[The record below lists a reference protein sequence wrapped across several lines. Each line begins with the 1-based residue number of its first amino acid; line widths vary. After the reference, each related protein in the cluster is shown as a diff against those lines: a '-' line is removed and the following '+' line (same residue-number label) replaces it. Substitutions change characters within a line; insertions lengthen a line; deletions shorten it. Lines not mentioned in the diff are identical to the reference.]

1 MPMIRSLLGA
11 WALIASTMAIA
22 APYRGPIIDAHAH
35 IRTGENDATAADHPQ
50 GTARIRAL
58 DAKAGIGRSALI
70 VIAGGGPDAV
80 RKKND
85 ALLAAV
91 AADPTH
97 FYPVASV
104 HPADGDAAITEL
116 VRLGQAGVR
125 IIKLHPNAQEF
136 DVSDP
141 AVARVTAKCGALG
154 MAVLFDSYDPF
165 DPGQIGKFVK
175 LAMSQPKTRFI
186 LAHMGFTRFRETMV
200 FALFGKLGAARNV
213 WFDTS
218 AIAVTYAD
226 TPMRAELVATMR
238 KIGMDRMIFGSD
250 WPVYAPAEALTAVRS
265 LGLSA
270 TEEKMVMHDNIAM
283 LAGLR

>member
-1 MPMIRSLLGA
+1 MLQARH
-11 WALIASTMAIA
+11 ALIILCAGIGLAADA

-35 IRTGENDATAADHPQ
+35 LRTGESDATGPDHPQ
-50 GTARIRAL
+50 GTARVRGL
-58 DAKAGIGRSALI
+58 DAHAGIAKTALI
-70 VIAGGGPDAV
+70 VIAGGGPEAV
-80 RKKND
+80 RRKND

-91 AADPTH
+91 AADPAH
-97 FYPVASV
+97 FYAVASV
-104 HPADGDAAITEL
+104 HPADGEAALAEL
-116 VRLGQAGVR
+116 ARLQRAGVKM
-125 IIKLHPNAQEF
+125 IKLHPNAQEF
-136 DVSDP
+136 DVADP
-141 AVARVTAKCGALG
+141 AVARVTARCGELG

-175 LAMSQPKTRFI
+175 LAMSQPKTRFV

-238 KIGMDRMIFGSD
+238 KIGMDRIIFGSD
-250 WPVYAPAEALTAVRS
+250 WPVYTPTEALAAVHQ
-265 LGLSA
+265 LGLTA
-270 TEEKMVMHDNIAM
+270 AEEKKVFHDNIAA
-283 LAGLR
+283 LVALR